1 MPQDKGAASRTIL
14 NPLYR
19 DNRMNLGVMAFNCSH
34 GSTITTAEGAWEMT
48 WPETAELAQIA
59 DKAGMEVL
67 LPVGRWRG
75 YGGPTNF
82 NNRTFEAFTWA
93 ASVGAI
99 TKQIGVF
106 ATTHV
111 PLVHPV
117 MAAKM
122 AATIDHVTGG
132 RFCLN
137 VVCGWFKDEFDMFGA
152 DMRHHDERYE
162 YGAEWVE
169 LVRKL
174 WSHEGEFD
182 FAGRF
187 FNSTRAW
194 SEPKPLQKPFPPIM
208 NAGGSKAGQEFAAHV
223 ADMNFVIL
231 KEHDL
236 EGGKAQVDYLK
247 NMARAAGREVRVWI
261 HVYVVCRETEKEAKD
276 YLDYYVREKGD
287 YEAVTNLMRIFGM
300 QSETLPKEA
309 LESFQF
315 HFIAGHGGF
324 PLVGTKEQIVEGFD
338 LLARMGVDGCLISW
352 VRYKDELIQFN
363 EQVLPLM
370 EQAGLRKPASSR

>member
-1 MPQDKGAASRTIL
+1 MTNSAPV

-19 DNRMNLGVMAFNCSH
+19 DNKMKLGVMAFNCSH

-48 WPETAELAQIA
+48 WPETVELAQMA
-59 DKAGMEVL
+59 DGAGMEVV

-82 NNRTFEAFTWA
+82 NNRTFESFTWA
-93 ASVGAI
+93 AAVGAV

-111 PLVHPV
+111 PLVNPV

-122 AATIDHVTGG
+122 ASTIDHVTNG

-152 DMRHHDERYE
+152 DWRHHDERYE

-174 WSHEGEFD
+174 WSHQGEFD
-182 FAGRF
+182 FDGRF
-187 FNSTRAW
+187 FKSKKAW
-194 SEPKPLQKPFPPIM
+194 SEPKPLQKPYPPIM

-231 KEHDL
+231 REHDL
-236 EGGKAQVDYLK
+236 EGGRKQVDYLK
-247 NMARAAGREVRVWI
+247 NMARAAGREVQVWV
-261 HVYVVCRETEKEAKD
+261 HVYVVCRETEKEAQD
-276 YLDYYVREKGD
+276 YLNYYVREKGD
-287 YEAVTNLMRIFGM
+287 YEAVRNLMHIFGI
-300 QSETLPKEA
+300 QSETLPKEK
-309 LESFQF
+309 LDEFQF

-324 PLVGTKEQIVEGFD
+324 PLVGTKEQVVDGLD
-338 LLARMGVDGCLISW
+338 LLSKMGVDGCLISW
-352 VRYKDELIQFN
+352 VRYKDELAHWN
-363 EQVLPLM
+363 SQVMPLI
-370 EQAGLRKPASSR
+370 EQAGLRKAFAGL